1 MNISDIVSFTQKI
14 ADLVDEAKTLG
25 LNPGIIAQMCTVDQ
39 TFSNNVSQLLEM
51 LTSTI
56 STPTETTSTDV
67 CKLCEDLLKRVMTDQ
82 CQPQPQP
89 QQPIDH
95 KSNRPQNIQRT
106 FPLIPKP
113 ECLTKKGE
121 YPKWEWKLKPDSNL
135 YMVEVYNDEYD
146 AVRMYIT
153 ANQTCIPIFKK
164 PDQISITGCKFDQL
178 EEFMKHAMIPEELQE
193 YIFKIIAL

>member
-1 MNISDIVSFTQKI
+1 MDISDIVSFAQKI
-14 ADLVDEAKTLG
+14 TDLVNEAKALG

-39 TFSNNVSQLLEM
+39 TFSDNVSQLVEM
-51 LTSTI
+51 LTSTT
-56 STPTETTSTDV
+56 STHETTSTDI
-67 CKLCEDLLKRVMTDQ
+67 CKLCEDLIKRVMTDQ

-95 KSNRPQNIQRT
+95 KSNRPQNIQKT

-113 ECLTKKGE
+113 GCLTAKGE

-135 YMVEVYNDEYD
+135 YRVEVYNDEYD

-153 ANQTCIPIFKK
+153 ANQTVIPIFKK
-164 PDQISITGCKFDQL
+164 PNEISISGCKFDQL
-178 EEFMKHAMIPEELQE
+178 EEFMKHAMVPEELQE